1 MLPMKPGRGS
11 IPYLAAVLWLVFVV
25 CLVLF
30 GSQLIGEFQ
39 ERAMPAASDPTTVHA
54 SIDAL
59 IEAGD
64 QIASMLT
71 TLTLALFVVV
81 GFTMSNAN
89 RSVRDVGVPSVV
101 AGLLFFLMAVL
112 SLFFGFAAR
121 AQTLDLLTFTYD
133 GYDDLLQEFRSLQV
147 AFGRQALFLVLSATG
162 VVFVASEAVVRK

>member
-1 MLPMKPGRGS
+1 
-11 IPYLAAVLWLVFVV
+11 
-25 CLVLF
+25 
-30 GSQLIGEFQ
+30 
-39 ERAMPAASDPTTVHA
+39 
-54 SIDAL
+54 
-59 IEAGD
+59 
-64 QIASMLT
+64 MLT